1 MIKKTTHKPITASR
15 RPATSTVN
23 RNVVN
28 SRPITAARNI
38 TAGVQNRRSAVNNFK
53 GLTKE
58 QADFVR
64 VIQSNIRK
72 ECGRSINA
80 ATNTSNI
87 AAKPDFLELVP
98 LFSQKLLVPEVF
110 GTVAMNSRAQFIPFF
125 KFVAENEKGETA
137 ANTVLSSP
145 FANNQGKDPNF
156 TGRLVKNEQVIFT
169 APAAGDITADSV
181 ATANIV
187 YTPILP
193 GTVSIAVGNKVLADT
208 QGDGVLYDGN
218 TVIGEIN
225 YAFGGVSVE
234 IGTGKPLEGVISDG
248 DAGYATYQYDNET
261 IGNDPHAGNGTNYGA
276 KMARGNLV
284 LSDITLTAEAREL
297 ACYWSVYAAFASQKE
312 YGANLADT
320 AKEAAISEITAEI
333 NSDCFQKLA
342 ASAQYAPQFNFDAS
356 PVLSGAVYPTDYLN
370 QIKLKLGQAKM
381 AIYQATRL
389 STPNRLVVGTTAAN
403 YLSMVNGFTAEGSEE
418 HVGPYKLGRL
428 DDFEIFVDPNY
439 DPQLWVMA
447 CKSSDIRRNSG
458 LFGEFMP
465 IASTDA
471 IGLANGS
478 VQQGLATMYACEVV
492 NPATV
497 VSGRILGSY

>member
-1 MIKKTTHKPITASR
+1 MIKKSTHKPITASQ
-15 RPATSTVN
+15 RPATSAVN

-28 SRPITAARNI
+28 SRPINAARNI
-38 TAGVQNRRSAVNNFK
+38 TAGVQNRRSAVNSFK

-58 QADFVR
+58 QSDFVR
-64 VIQSNIRK
+64 VIQSNLRK
-72 ECGRSINA
+72 EGRSITA
-80 ATNTSNI
+80 ATNTANI

-98 LFSQKLLVPEVF
+98 LFTQKLLVTDVF
-110 GTVAMNSRAQFIPFF
+110 GTIAMNSRAQFIPFF

-137 ANTVLSSP
+137 ANSVLSSP

-156 TGRLVKNEQVIFT
+156 TGRLVKNEQITFT
-169 APAAGDITADSV
+169 APAAGNITADSV
-181 ATANIV
+181 ATTNII

-193 GTVSIAVGNKVLADT
+193 GTVSISVGNKVLADT
-208 QGDGVLYDGN
+208 NGDGILYDGN
-218 TVIGEIN
+218 TAVGEIN
-225 YAFGGVSVE
+225 YAVGGVSVE
-234 IGTGKPLEGVISDG
+234 IGTGKPLVGVISNG
-248 DAGYATYQYDNET
+248 DTGYATYQYDNET
-261 IGNDPHAGNGTNYGA
+261 IGNDPKGYGTGHNYGA

-284 LSDITLTAEAREL
+284 LDDITLTAEAREL
-297 ACYWSVYAAFASQKE
+297 ACYWSVYAAFATQKE

-428 DDFEIFVDPNY
+428 DDFEIYVDPNF

-447 CKSSDIRRNSG
+447 CKSNDIRRNSA
-458 LFGEFMP
+458 LFGEYMP
-465 IASTDA
+465 ITTTEA
-471 IGLANGS
+471 IGLANAS
-478 VQQGLATMYACEVV
+478 VQQGYATMYAAEVV

-497 VSGRILGSY
+497 VSGRILGTY